1 IAQTLLEGPSR
12 RWQDEDGLGLRHAS
26 AHLSRPLPID
36 FENHVVAFGDLRF
49 DRLTRGAVVIVEYA
63 RMLEKLATR
72 DQALELRHWDEVIL
86 ATGDLRG
93 PFVTCGVRDRDVQLG
108 HTFEQCFDQ
117 RGLAG
122 PGRGGDNKQLAA
134 SRDRAVSDAT
144 PSGGGRWRNGILIH
158 SKKKS
163 AGLARAQANQGRNLQ
178 CYRRGREGRACA
190 YQGAIVRSL
199 MLFERGP
206 ELLH

>member
-1 IAQTLLEGPSR
+1 
-12 RWQDEDGLGLRHAS
+12 
-26 AHLSRPLPID
+26 
-36 FENHVVAFGDLRF
+36 
-49 DRLTRGAVVIVEYA
+49 
-63 RMLEKLATR
+63 
-72 DQALELRHWDEVIL
+72 
-86 ATGDLRG
+86 
-93 PFVTCGVRDRDVQLG
+93 
-108 HTFEQCFDQ
+108 
-117 RGLAG
+117 
-122 PGRGGDNKQLAA
+122 QLAA

-163 AGLARAQANQGRNLQ
+163 AGLARSQANQGRNLQ

-206 ELLH
+206 ELLHQSRQGLGAMAELVFLLGRQLGRGAVQARGKENGIVTEPAAAARLGGDLTFPRAVGDNGRGVVRITNKHHDAVIPRLAELRRHTVQFRQQLPQIVVVAGIFARESGGV